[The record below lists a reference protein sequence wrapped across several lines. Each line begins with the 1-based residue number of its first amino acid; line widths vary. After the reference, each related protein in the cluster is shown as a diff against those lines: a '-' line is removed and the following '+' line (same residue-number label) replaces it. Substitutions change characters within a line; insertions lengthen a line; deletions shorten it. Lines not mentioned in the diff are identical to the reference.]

1 MAETLE
7 LKKTLNLPKTD
18 FPMKAS
24 LPQNE
29 PKQLAAWQES
39 QIYYR
44 ILKAREGKPLFVL
57 HDGPPYPTGTIHLG
71 TGLNKVLKDMI
82 VKSKSLAG
90 HYAPYVPGW
99 DCHGLPIETQVEKEL
114 GGKGKVSPA
123 EFRQRCREYATKYV
137 EQHKRDFKRLGVF
150 GQWDHP
156 YLTMSHEYE
165 ATIADAFL
173 DFMEKGYVYRGR
185 KPVYWCIHDNTA
197 LAEAEVEYEDHTSP
211 SIWVT
216 FKVVGGGSGPAASI
230 GPDVAA
236 VIWTTTPW
244 TIPHNRAL
252 VFHPDYEYV
261 VVQTEKGKLLLAADR
276 VAAMQADCNISQ
288 AEELGRYKG
297 QDFEGMKFQHPFL
310 PIQVPGLLADYVTLD
325 QGSGIVHTAPG
336 HGAEDFVTGQK
347 YGIEI
352 YAPLDDNGVYLDGL
366 PEYKGKDVFT
376 ANPIIVKLLTDRG
389 ALLASHPYQ
398 HTYPH
403 CWRCHNPVI
412 FRATE
417 QWFIKM
423 DQSKKGATE
432 TFRQEAL
439 AQIPMVKWLPAWGQD
454 RMYEMI
460 EKRPDWCVSRQR
472 FWGTPIIVFYCDACG
487 SRLEDFAALRNVVKW
502 FQKEGADAWY
512 KHSAEELLPPGTKC
526 SCGSTKWRKE
536 NDILDVWFDSG
547 SSHLAVLKGN
557 EWPAD
562 VYLEGPDQ
570 YRGWFHS
577 SLLIAV
583 GVRDKAPYRSVVTH
597 GWTLDEQGRPMSKSL
612 GNSIE
617 PNEICDKWGADML
630 RVWVASV
637 EYQADVKMSERVMTQ
652 LSEAYRK
659 IRNTF
664 RFALGNLSDFDP
676 GRDALPNNQLDEMDQ
691 WMLERTADLVK
702 RCREWYDS
710 YEFHRIYHAI
720 YDFCVVD
727 LSAFYYDVLKDRL
740 YTKAPK
746 NKSRRSGQTAIWK
759 ITSALVRLATPI
771 LVFTAEEIW
780 KYFPK
785 LPGEPDSVHMALFP
799 QELELRT
806 GIAPAKVE
814 TWELLGRVRSE
825 VLKALEITR
834 NEKKLINSGLEAKVL
849 LNADLQ
855 LKAKLTHYLPVLP
868 SLFIVSQVELINAG
882 AGEFKAETVP
892 SLEVTVQR
900 ADGKKC
906 ERCWNYSIHVGENPR
921 YPTICERCS
930 EAIAEIENNA
940 QR

>member
-1 MAETLE
+1 MSEPLE

-29 PKQLAAWQES
+29 PKQLEAWQAENL
-39 QIYYR
+39 YRR
-44 ILKAREGKPLFVL
+44 ILDVRRGKPLFVL

-71 TGLNKVLKDMI
+71 TGLNKILKDMI
-82 VKSKSLAG
+82 VKSKSMAG

-114 GGKGKVSPA
+114 GGKGKVAPA
-123 EFRQRCREYATKYV
+123 EFRQRCRDYATKYV

-150 GQWDHP
+150 GQFNDP
-156 YLTMSHEYE
+156 YLTMSHDYE
-165 ATIADAFL
+165 ATIASAFL

-185 KPVYWCIHDNTA
+185 KPVYWCIYDNTA

-216 FKVVGGGSGPAASI
+216 FKVLGEGSAGAAKQVGS
-230 GPDVAA
+230 DVAA

-252 VFHPDYEYV
+252 AFHPDFQYA

-276 VAAMQADCNISQ
+276 VAALQADCDIKQ
-288 AEELGRYKG
+288 AEVLGTYPGRE
-297 QDFEGMKFQHPFL
+297 FEGMKFQHPFVA
-310 PIQVPGLLADYVTLD
+310 IQVPGLLADYVTLD

-336 HGAEDFVTGQK
+336 HGADDFVSGQK
-347 YGIEI
+347 YGLET
-352 YAPLDDNGVYLDGL
+352 YAPLDDRGVYLEGL
-366 PEYKGKDVFT
+366 PEYQGKDVFT
-376 ANPIIVKLLTDRG
+376 ANPIIVKLLGERG
-389 ALLASHPYQ
+389 ALLGNHPYK
-398 HTYPH
+398 HSYPH

-417 QWFIKM
+417 QWFVKM
-423 DQSKKGATE
+423 DQAAKGKSE

-439 AQIPMVKWLPAWGQD
+439 GQIPGVKWIPSWGEE

-487 SRLEDFAALRNVVKW
+487 TRLEDFKALRNVITW

-512 KHSAEELLPPGTKC
+512 KHPPEELLPAGTRC
-526 SCGSTKWRKE
+526 WCGSTEWRKE

-547 SSHLAVLKGN
+547 SSHLAVLKGK

-583 GVRDKAPYRSVVTH
+583 GVKDAAPYRGVVTH

-612 GNSIE
+612 GNVVLPTE
-617 PNEICDKWGADML
+617 VCDRWGADLL
-630 RVWVASV
+630 RLWVASQ
-637 EYQADVKMSERVMTQ
+637 EYQADVKMSDRVMTQ

-664 RFALGNLSDFDP
+664 RFALGNLNGFGP
-676 GRDALPNNQLDEMDQ
+676 VTDALPNGELDEMDQ

-702 RCREWYDS
+702 RCREWYAS

-720 YDFCVVD
+720 HDFCVVD
-727 LSAFYYDVLKDRL
+727 LSALYYDVLKDRL

-746 NKSRRSGQTAIWK
+746 NKSRRSGQTAVWR
-759 ITSALVRLATPI
+759 ITSALVRLASPI
-771 LVFTAEEIW
+771 LVFTSEEIW
-780 KYFPK
+780 RYLPK
-785 LPGEPDSVHMALFP
+785 AHGEPSSVHMALFAD
-799 QELELRT
+799 EADLRT
-806 GIAPAKVE
+806 GIAAAKAH
-814 TWELLGRVRSE
+814 TWEVLGRVRAE
-825 VLKALEITR
+825 VLKALEVAR
-834 NEKKLINSGLEAKVL
+834 NTKKLINSGLEAKVL
-849 LNADLQ
+849 LNADLE
-855 LKAKLTHYLPVLP
+855 LKAKLKHYLPQLP
-868 SLFIVSQVELINAG
+868 GLFIVSQVELISAG
-882 AGEFKAETVP
+882 AGDYKSDVVP

-906 ERCWNYSIHVGENPR
+906 ERCWNYSTHVGENPR
-921 YPTICERCS
+921 YPTICDRCS
-930 EAIAEIENNA
+930 EAIAEIEKGLA
-940 QR
+940 